1 MITLTKE
8 QFDRIDY
15 YLDIIFGLGADY
27 DGCNS
32 VESLKCLIDE
42 LVAYAN
48 QARKLLHSNDQQ
60 YDYIRKEDACIALE
74 QLATEEL
81 IGNDTN
87 TYISLPEALDRIE
100 ELT

>member
-1 MITLTKE
+1 MITKE
-8 QFDRIDY
+8 QFDKIDY

-32 VESLKCLIDE
+32 VESLKKLIDE
-42 LVAYAN
+42 IVEYSSI
-48 QARKLLHSNDQQ
+48 ARRILHSNDQQ
-60 YDYIRKEDACIALE
+60 HDYIRKEDICIALE

-81 IGNDTN
+81 IGNDNN
-87 TYISLPEALDRIE
+87 TYISLPAALDRIE